1 MFPAAPVTAILFGGS
16 LLMTLVSAGAAALP
30 QKDLVAV
37 LAMVDWNLID
47 FEYQEFRFHFHF

>member
-37 LAMVDWNLID
+37 LAMVDWNLTE
-47 FEYQEFRFHFHF
+47 FESICLKI